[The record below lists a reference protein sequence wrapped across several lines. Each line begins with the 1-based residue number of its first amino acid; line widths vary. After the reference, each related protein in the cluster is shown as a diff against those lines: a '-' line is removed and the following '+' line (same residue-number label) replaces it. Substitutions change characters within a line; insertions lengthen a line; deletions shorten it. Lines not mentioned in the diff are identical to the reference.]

1 MIRRQ
6 AAGPNGCR
14 EQPAIQSA
22 HRSRASRCPQRSLHK
37 LRHRT
42 STPGSHARALAG
54 PRYRGSD
61 GRHAPVGRKR
71 ELPGHAADA
80 RGTPPQQIAIGML
93 NDVQCGLAPVITKF
107 GFHWRDGQ
115 GRFECLA
122 LVPSEN
128 AGTPRSGNFDTNA
141 MYVTGE
147 ISSAEIHGARA
158 ILRGVATVTGLGAG
172 SHLPFT
178 ATAEA
183 GGPGAR
189 LVLVVSGLTFDEVV
203 IDGAIAF

>member
-1 MIRRQ
+1 MLRKTVLFGLVVLLATGAIEVRADSDRARVIQ
-6 AAGPNGCR
+6 GGGTSIVTGGGP
-14 EQPAIQSA
+14 
-22 HRSRASRCPQRSLHK
+22 
-37 LRHRT
+37 
-42 STPGSHARALAG
+42 
-54 PRYRGSD
+54 
-61 GRHAPVGRKR
+61 
-71 ELPGHAADA
+71 
-80 RGTPPQQIAIGML
+80 
-93 NDVQCGLAPVITKF
+93 GLSPVITKF
-107 GFHWRDGQ
+107 GFHWRDGE
-115 GRFECLA
+115 GKFECLA

-128 AGTPRSGNFDTNA
+128 AGTPGSGNFDTNA

-158 ILRGVATVTGLGAG
+158 TLRGVATVTGLGAG
-172 SHLPFT
+172 SHLPFA